1 MATPSKAICM
11 KPATEAQWSGNLK
24 KSKDTLT
31 TQSGV
36 MDGTNYT
43 FTTRFEEGV
52 KDTYAY
58 STCK

>member
-1 MATPSKAICM
+1 MATSSKAICM

-24 KSKDTLT
+24 EGKGTLT

-52 KDTYAY
+52 KDTYA
-58 STCK
+58 

>member
-1 MATPSKAICM
+1 MATPTKAIYM
-11 KPATEAQWSGNLK
+11 KRTAKAHWSGNLK
-24 KSKDTLT
+24 EGKGTLT

-52 KDTYAY
+52 KDTYA
-58 STCK
+58 